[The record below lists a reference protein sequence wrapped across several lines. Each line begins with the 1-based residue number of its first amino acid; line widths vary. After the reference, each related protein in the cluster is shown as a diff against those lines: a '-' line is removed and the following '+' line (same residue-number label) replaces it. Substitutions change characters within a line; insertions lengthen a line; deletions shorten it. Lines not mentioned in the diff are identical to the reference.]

1 MIQTLGHRFVTF
13 GIGKEQFYASGVV
26 HVFLATSQT
35 LVLKFGVIAGKQYH
49 YKFWQLDAIVQLLII
64 TSSILLTFFQVTCK
78 H

>member
-13 GIGKEQFYASGVV
+13 RIGKEEFYTSGVV

-49 YKFWQLDAIVQLLII
+49 YKFCQLDANQIVQSLVQ
-64 TSSILLTFFQVTCK
+64 FY
-78 H
+78 